1 MKVQSTFYI
10 DFISKTVD
18 ILLISSFITKQM
30 PKLLIFD
37 AFTLLICKKNVAIY
51 ALLRCKIFS
60 LKIWLCK
67 FFDKFHVCSL
77 PSERILLFLWN
88 SVFSWNGLF
97 STNIFICNGRSLE
110 RNHLQNKMLRVWIL
124 MFASRA
130 GPKCRQLLQFF
141 IAILERNNVGWCR
154 WWLKFASNLK
164 LDVVL

>member
-18 ILLISSFITKQM
+18 VLLISSFITKQM

-67 FFDKFHVCSL
+67 IFDKFHVCGKGGEPWNWCTVKQPCST
-77 PSERILLFLWN
+77 ERVNFDNQYLTL
-88 SVFSWNGLF
+88 G
-97 STNIFICNGRSLE
+97 E
-110 RNHLQNKMLRVWIL
+110 
-124 MFASRA
+124 
-130 GPKCRQLLQFF
+130 
-141 IAILERNNVGWCR
+141 
-154 WWLKFASNLK
+154 
-164 LDVVL
+164 

>member
-18 ILLISSFITKQM
+18 VLLISSFITKQM

-67 FFDKFHVCSL
+67 IFDKFHVWQKAQSFALSQFYVSL
-77 PSERILLFLWN
+77 RAESA
-88 SVFSWNGLF
+88 VG
-97 STNIFICNGRSLE
+97 
-110 RNHLQNKMLRVWIL
+110 V
-124 MFASRA
+124 AS
-130 GPKCRQLLQFF
+130 G
-141 IAILERNNVGWCR
+141 
-154 WWLKFASNLK
+154 
-164 LDVVL
+164 

>member
-18 ILLISSFITKQM
+18 VLLISSFITKQM

-67 FFDKFHVCSL
+67 IFDKFHVWVIVIKLFKLAKEYHTGKLSTIRGKSPPIKCKL
-77 PSERILLFLWN
+77 LINRLFLL
-88 SVFSWNGLF
+88 VLKHV
-97 STNIFICNGRSLE
+97 L
-110 RNHLQNKMLRVWIL
+110 HLVWIVCCSDQA
-124 MFASRA
+124 F
-130 GPKCRQLLQFF
+130 
-141 IAILERNNVGWCR
+141 
-154 WWLKFASNLK
+154 
-164 LDVVL
+164 

>member
-18 ILLISSFITKQM
+18 VLLISSFITKQM

-67 FFDKFHVCSL
+67 IFDKFHVWGRVAFVSL
-77 PSERILLFLWN
+77 PREF
-88 SVFSWNGLF
+88 
-97 STNIFICNGRSLE
+97 RSLILK
-110 RNHLQNKMLRVWIL
+110 NFLRGNEEYWVQREWRGCWSPSCSHWCPPPVSL
-124 MFASRA
+124 SS
-130 GPKCRQLLQFF
+130 LQFKWGE
-141 IAILERNNVGWCR
+141 AIR
-154 WWLKFASNLK
+154 K
-164 LDVVL
+164 LNIENYEKRIF